1 MYSNNDPHG
10 WEIRDREGRTLEKG
24 FPSYAKAA
32 AKIREVRAIINE
44 ETREGRI
51 GISRLPANG
60 LIGVMFPVRS
70 R

>member
-44 ETREGRI
+44 ETREGI
-51 GISRLPANG
+51 PRLPVNG